1 MFCSHNCY
9 ETALK
14 RHHQY
19 ECPVMAK
26 LLKSGSVHM
35 ALRLFF
41 IALSAFDGSFEDLEK
56 FMKDNSACRTTIFD
70 EELKSKAVPN
80 DKTLLLALTSLMK
93 SSKDFSL
100 MQHEEILK
108 NHPQL
113 KSSWEAYQEFIKSFL
128 LQQCQASDL
137 NFHGIFSGSL
147 KKEEKLNTSTT
158 FSNLQ
163 QSIGSGSFLFSS
175 LINHSCSSNLS
186 RLCVDGKIVLVV
198 CHPIPKGGQLFDCYK

>member
-1 MFCSHNCY
+1 MFCSQNCY
-9 ETALK
+9 DTAFK
-14 RHHQY
+14 RYHQY
-19 ECPVMAK
+19 ECPVMEK

-41 IALSAFDGSFEDLEK
+41 VALSTFDGSVEDLEK
-56 FMKDNSACRTTIFD
+56 FLKDNASNATIFD
-70 EELKSKAVPN
+70 VDFKSKAVEN
-80 DKTLLLALTSLMK
+80 DKKLLLALTSLVK
-93 SSKDFSL
+93 SSIAFSL
-100 MQHEEILK
+100 MKHEEILK

-113 KSSWEAYQEFIKSFL
+113 KSSWEGHKEFIKSFL

-147 KKEEKLNTSTT
+147 KKDEKLNT
-158 FSNLQ
+158 FSDLQ

-186 RLCVDGKIVLVV
+186 RLCIDGKIVHVV
-198 CHPIPKGGQLFDCYK
+198 CHPIPRGGQLFDCCK